1 MIEKIC
7 ALEFVDLDEEVVEV
21 EVALNDLVVLEE
33 DVRVVVEEDHLDLDL
48 VVRDCLVDCV
58 VVVEGLPEGALRP
71 L

>member
-7 ALEFVDLDEEVVEV
+7 ALEFVDLDEEVV

-58 VVVEGLPEGALRP
+58 VVVEGLSEGPLRP